1 MAAKRGKKQARR
13 KDEPRVS
20 GVVWL
25 LAGLLIGGAV
35 AIALWLKNP
44 QAVNDLLPHPNPTAK
59 PRLASAD
66 GGKVPEGNPP
76 ASPASTAS
84 ASSAAADGA
93 TTTPKKPRYDFYT
106 LLPEREVVIPDDELS
121 AQVKAEQSANLAAK
135 QQAALA
141 AASSTASTAGAATI
155 GNPASAAGTAA
166 TTAAATN
173 AATTNAANAATA
185 ANPAA
190 AHAGNPAASAASA
203 TLAHTAGTGTATT
216 ATTAPATATV
226 SANIPVPASQLKSGQ
241 YLLQAGAFRSTRQA
255 DDLKARIAMLG
266 LVGRVETVQTPAGEM
281 HRVRLG
287 PYTTASELEAAKEKL
302 GGSGLPAV
310 AIRVK

>member
-76 ASPASTAS
+76 ASPASPAS
-84 ASSAAADGA
+84 ASSTAADGA
-93 TTTPKKPRYDFYT
+93 AATPKKPRYDFYT

-166 TTAAATN
+166 T
-173 AATTNAANAATA
+173 AATTNPASAAIV
-185 ANPAA
+185 ANPAG

-203 TLAHTAGTGTATT
+203 TLAHTAT

-241 YLLQAGAFRSTRQA
+241 YLLQAGAFRSTKQA

>member
-76 ASPASTAS
+76 ASPASPAS

-93 TTTPKKPRYDFYT
+93 AATPKKPRYDFYT

-166 TTAAATN
+166 T
-173 AATTNAANAATA
+173 AATTNPASAAIV
-185 ANPAA
+185 ANPAG
-190 AHAGNPAASAASA
+190 AHAGNPAASTASA
-203 TLAHTAGTGTATT
+203 TLAHTASTATATT

-241 YLLQAGAFRSTRQA
+241 YLLQAGAFRSTKQA